1 MNYVKET
8 ICRMILMV
16 DNRPTI
22 LEKLHY
28 LVGLIVTFG
37 PIAYI
42 LDGLNLWFENNQQF
56 SSFVIICLLV
66 NLLVGVRYHNK
77 MGTFNWKEFF
87 VKNIEMWVILILVYG
102 LLEMLRITAG
112 NNFVGEGFKVLI
124 QVMTLLY
131 PISKALKNIYILSNK
146 KFPPSFIMDKIY
158 TFEKNGDLNDLFHI
172 DKKQDDK

>member
-1 MNYVKET
+1 
-8 ICRMILMV
+8 
-16 DNRPTI
+16 
-22 LEKLHY
+22 

-77 MGTFNWKEFF
+77 MGTFCWKEFF
-87 VKNIEMWVILILVYG
+87 IKNIEMWVILVLVYG

-112 NNFVGEGFKVLI
+112 NNIVGEGFKVLI

-158 TFEKNGDLNDLFHI
+158 TFEKNGDLNNLFQI
-172 DKKQDDK
+172 DKKQNDQ

>member
-16 DNRPTI
+16 DNRPTV

-28 LVGLIVTFG
+28 LIGLIVTFG

-77 MGTFNWKEFF
+77 MRTFCWKEFF
-87 VKNIEMWVILILVYG
+87 IKNIEMWVILVLVYG

-112 NNFVGEGFKVLI
+112 NNIVGEGFKVLI

-158 TFEKNGDLNDLFHI
+158 TFEKNGDLNNLFQI
-172 DKKQDDK
+172 DKKQNDQ